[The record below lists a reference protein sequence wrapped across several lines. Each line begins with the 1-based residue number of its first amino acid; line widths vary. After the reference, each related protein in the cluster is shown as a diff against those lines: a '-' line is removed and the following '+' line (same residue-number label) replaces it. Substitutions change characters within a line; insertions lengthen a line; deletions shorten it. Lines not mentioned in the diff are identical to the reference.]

1 MTKVYRVE
9 IDEDAIADVTRITQ
23 DLTAESTNATRKFLA
38 AFRQIR
44 EGLSSFPERG
54 SVPRELE
61 DLGIREFRQRPVAA
75 YRAIYRVTD
84 DAVYIHLVAHER
96 QMLQPILQRRSLR
109 PVGR

>member
-1 MTKVYRVE
+1 MTRVYRVE

-23 DLTAESTNATRKFLA
+23 DLAAESTSAARGFLA
-38 AFRQIR
+38 AFRKVR

-61 DLGIREFRQRPVAA
+61 DLGMREFRQRPVGP

-84 DAVYIHLVAHER
+84 DAVYVHLVAHER
-96 QMLQPILQRRSLR
+96 QMLQPILLRRNLR
-109 PVGR
+109 SIRR